1 MVSHA
6 VLSQLDAVRNREET
20 EVHKN
25 DVFVL
30 PKELDEKL
38 CETPC
43 LRHSVKVEGLF
54 KGAHVLCERPEN
66 TKFGKT

>member
-6 VLSQLDAVRNREET
+6 VLAQLDVVRNREET

-30 PKELDEKL
+30 PEELDEKL

-43 LRHSVKVEGLF
+43 L
-54 KGAHVLCERPEN
+54 
-66 TKFGKT
+66 